1 MDLFL
6 LLDMSASHDPDR
18 ATDVGGISLSTGQLF
33 ICYCRVN
40 GVVRQRLGEE
50 LVAQ

>member
-18 ATDVGGISLSTGQLF
+18 ATDVGGISLSTVQLF

-40 GVVRQRLGEE
+40 GECGSALGEE